1 MGPGASELNVANS
14 PFVAARDALAVTL
27 RPRNLTEKARLN
39 AGLVLTYRATAGGVR
54 DRLVW
59 AYQLPSCQQGGGRF
73 CTWND
78 EKSASQANKNCLTFH
93 FLVNYNSRRHQL
105 EPF

>member
-59 AYQLPSCQQGGGRF
+59 AYQLPSCQQGGGGGFARGM
-73 CTWND
+73 T
-78 EKSASQANKNCLTFH
+78 KSLRA
-93 FLVNYNSRRHQL
+93 RRTKTV
-105 EPF
+105 